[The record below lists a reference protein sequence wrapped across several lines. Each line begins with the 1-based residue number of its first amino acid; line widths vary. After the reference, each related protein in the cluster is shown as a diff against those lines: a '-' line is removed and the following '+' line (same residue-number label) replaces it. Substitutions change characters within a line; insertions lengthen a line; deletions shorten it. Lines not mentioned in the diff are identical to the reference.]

1 MSPPLSP
8 GGVVTVLSVNHGGV
22 KAFVTIKKGDGG
34 GLSQRL
40 TPYTNIKAE
49 TKPFRIAPPRVL
61 ASPS

>member
-1 MSPPLSP
+1 M
-8 GGVVTVLSVNHGGV
+8 TVLSVNHGGV